1 MKRYCLG
8 RKVLLKPFNIYVKR
22 GLRAQTAVLYFGTV
36 LRHAEKENVKPLCI
50 SDRIVGSVADL
61 ARRMK
66 VPYADLSGNAWIPG
80 ENFLVFVEGKAKK
93 KLGRQ

>member
-1 MKRYCLG
+1 MDYVRKRQFYTSVQCFAM
-8 RKVLLKPFNIYVKR
+8 RK
-22 GLRAQTAVLYFGTV
+22 
-36 LRHAEKENVKPLCI
+36 KENVKPLCI

-80 ENFLVFVEGKAKK
+80 ENF
-93 KLGRQ
+93 